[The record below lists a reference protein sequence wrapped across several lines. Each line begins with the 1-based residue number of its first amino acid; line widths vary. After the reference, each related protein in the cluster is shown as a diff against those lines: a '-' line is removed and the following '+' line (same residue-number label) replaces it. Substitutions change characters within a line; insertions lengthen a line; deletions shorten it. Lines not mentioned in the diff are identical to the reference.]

1 MTRALL
7 LAIGLAMAAPIGAA
21 TSTGSI
27 AVTLTLFSRC
37 DISRQSE
44 QTRPSIDCGRHFS
57 AQPRVTE
64 SVLKRDAK
72 RRETSRLV
80 TVEW

>member
-7 LAIGLAMAAPIGAA
+7 LAIGLAMAAPLKAA
-21 TSTGSI
+21 TSTGTI
-27 AVTLTLFSRC
+27 AVTLTLFTRC
-37 DISRQSE
+37 DISRQDE
-44 QTRPSIDCGRHFS
+44 HTLPSIDCGRHFS
-57 AQPRVTE
+57 TQPHVTE
-64 SVLKRDAK
+64 KVLKRDAN